1 MIFEEIREVIC
12 EQLEVEPEKVTLE
25 TTFEELGADSL
36 DLFQVVIEIEDK
48 YGIQL
53 ENAERIKTVK
63 DAVDYVTEVTNN
75 ILKALIGFRKFNKI
89 PDFTLYFFE
98 VLGRQSDER

>member
-1 MIFEEIREVIC
+1 MLFEEIREVIC

-36 DLFQVVIEIEDK
+36 DLFQVDIEIEDK

-53 ENAERIKTVK
+53 ENAEKIKTVK
-63 DAVDYVTEVTNN
+63 DAVDYVTEAT
-75 ILKALIGFRKFNKI
+75 K
-89 PDFTLYFFE
+89 
-98 VLGRQSDER
+98 

>member
-1 MIFEEIREVIC
+1 MLFEEIREVIC
-12 EQLEVEPEKVTLE
+12 EQLEIESDEVTLD

-53 ENAERIKTVK
+53 ENAEKIKTVK
-63 DAVDYVTEVTNN
+63 DAVDYVTEAT
-75 ILKALIGFRKFNKI
+75 K
-89 PDFTLYFFE
+89 
-98 VLGRQSDER
+98 

>member
-12 EQLEVEPEKVTLE
+12 EQLEVSPEEVKLE

-53 ENAERIKTVK
+53 ENAESIKSVK
-63 DAVDYVTEVTNN
+63 DAVEYVTNAT
-75 ILKALIGFRKFNKI
+75 K
-89 PDFTLYFFE
+89 
-98 VLGRQSDER
+98 

>member
-12 EQLEVEPEKVTLE
+12 EQLEVTPEEVLLE

-36 DLFQVVIEIEDK
+36 DLFQVVIEIEEK

-53 ENAERIKTVK
+53 DEAEKIKSVK
-63 DAVDYVTEVTNN
+63 DAVDFVEAKVN
-75 ILKALIGFRKFNKI
+75 A
-89 PDFTLYFFE
+89 
-98 VLGRQSDER
+98 

>member
-12 EQLEVEPEKVTLE
+12 EQLEVAPEEVKLE

-53 ENAERIKTVK
+53 ENAESIKSVK
-63 DAVDYVTEVTNN
+63 DAVDYVTNATKKNN
-75 ILKALIGFRKFNKI
+75 
-89 PDFTLYFFE
+89 
-98 VLGRQSDER
+98 

>member
-1 MIFEEIREVIC
+1 MICEEIRDVIC

-63 DAVDYVTEVTNN
+63 DAVDYVTEVTN
-75 ILKALIGFRKFNKI
+75 K
-89 PDFTLYFFE
+89 
-98 VLGRQSDER
+98 

>member
-12 EQLEVEPEKVTLE
+12 EQLEVSEEEVKLE

-36 DLFQVVIEIEDK
+36 DLFQVVIEIEEK

-53 ENAERIKTVK
+53 ENAESIKSVK
-63 DAVDYVTEVTNN
+63 DAVDFVEAAT
-75 ILKALIGFRKFNKI
+75 K
-89 PDFTLYFFE
+89 
-98 VLGRQSDER
+98 